1 MIHPELQT
9 DYIDSP
15 KVIVDDR
22 QHSQLRWPFVAF
34 CRRVQSIFELSISK
48 QDAVAGTRR
57 LTSAAMNST
66 SPAS

>member
-22 QHSQLRWPFVAF
+22 QHSQLRWPFVAL
-34 CRRVQSIFELSISK
+34 CRRVQSIFELSVSK
-48 QDAVAGTRR
+48 
-57 LTSAAMNST
+57 
-66 SPAS
+66 